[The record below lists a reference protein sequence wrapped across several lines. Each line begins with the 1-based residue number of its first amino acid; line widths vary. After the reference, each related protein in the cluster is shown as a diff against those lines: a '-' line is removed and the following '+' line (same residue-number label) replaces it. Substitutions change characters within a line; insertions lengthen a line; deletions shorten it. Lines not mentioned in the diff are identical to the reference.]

1 MIMVKKH
8 DMGKKGKNVTVEV
21 LESSKSMNLKVYV
34 NYVQRWIIYTLLT
47 AHRNLAKK
55 YYNIR

>member
-34 NYVQRWIIYTLLT
+34 NYVQR
-47 AHRNLAKK
+47 
-55 YYNIR
+55 